1 MSMVSSS
8 LGEGLKQWKIEE
20 HRGEKHM
27 TNKQVTI
34 TKEEKNTLYM
44 DGLVSK
50 DINELF
56 VKATT
61 RTYLNKFIERNFNNN
76 REEFYNW
83 MKENHL
89 IERSV
94 NITGEYKEDINF
106 DYCLDEGEDIDDL
119 DFTEIVRQEVSNN
132 SYGDFDPYEDNLE
145 VETKVLM
152 QYGEC
157 DIIEDLKEAV

>member
-1 MSMVSSS
+1 
-8 LGEGLKQWKIEE
+8 
-20 HRGEKHM
+20 M

-89 IERSV
+89 IE
-94 NITGEYKEDINF
+94 D
-106 DYCLDEGEDIDDL
+106 
-119 DFTEIVRQEVSNN
+119 
-132 SYGDFDPYEDNLE
+132 
-145 VETKVLM
+145 
-152 QYGEC
+152 
-157 DIIEDLKEAV
+157 